1 MKPAT
6 EDVVR
11 VARKLWGPENEALSN
26 RNELRFGSNGGR
38 SLKLSGLVWKD
49 HETGEGGGY
58 VKLFQMADAPLP
70 EAVADTFIA
79 ATYDYRDERG
89 ALLFQV
95 VRQPKHSFLQ
105 RRPTAGA
112 PGKWTWNTKG
122 VRRVLYRLPE
132 LLAADSD
139 APVFIPEG
147 EKDVDNVRSL
157 GLTAICNS
165 CGAGKWKPEYGQHLG
180 GRDLVVLP
188 DNDQAGRDHA
198 ALLVRSLVGAAR
210 SIRVLELPDL
220 APNGDVSDW
229 LGNGG
234 TREKLVALV
243 EATPAVKQANG
254 ACTHTNGD
262 GASSHADEAEV
273 SDDQAEKEL
282 RCLATLPRLRYARE
296 RLAAAKMLGVPAGI
310 LDRLVKAERG
320 GDGDT
325 NGQGRPLDLPLP
337 QPWPDAVN
345 GAVLCHDV
353 ACFFDRYA
361 ALPEHAAIALA
372 LWSIHTHCFDLWR
385 YSPRLH
391 MTAPTRRAGKTR
403 VLNLLN
409 LLVAKPLKT
418 ESVTPPALFR
428 TVEMARPTMLLDE
441 CNALLDDN
449 AELVALLNSGFE
461 CNGMVVRTVGDAFEP
476 RQFSVF
482 GPVAM
487 AGIGSLARTLSDR
500 CITVPMQRALPS
512 ERRPKITAETEAEA
526 ERLSRQ
532 IVRWVRDH
540 RAALVDA
547 HPDVG
552 HLPDRI
558 DDRWFPLF
566 AIAGAAGADWP
577 RLVNDAA
584 LGLTPDDDD
593 SASQGEHLVRDIHRV
608 LGDWIAD
615 YPTTTQHEIASAEL
629 TERLVALPAS
639 RWAEMGRSG
648 RPLTSLRLAR
658 MLWPFKVRPISVGS
672 RDDRRKGYRLTDFAP
687 VFAHILGQAG

>member
-1 MKPAT
+1 MIPAAQ
-6 EDVVR
+6 DVER
-11 VARKLWGPENEALSN
+11 VAKKLWGEPNRALSKGHK
-26 RNELRFGSNGGR
+26 LRFGTKGSK
-38 SLKLSGLVWKD
+38 SLDLLNLRWMD
-49 HETGEGGGY
+49 HEAGKGGGY
-58 VKLFQMADAPLP
+58 YQLFEMAGEPLP
-70 EAVADTFIA
+70 ANVAEQHIVA
-79 ATYDYRDERG
+79 AYDYRDENS

-95 VRQPKHSFLQ
+95 VRKPRHKFTQ

-112 PGKWTWNTKG
+112 PGIWTWNTEG

-132 LLAADSD
+132 LLDADPSQT
-139 APVFIPEG
+139 VFVCEG
-147 EKDVDNVRSL
+147 EKDVDNVRGL
-157 GLTAICNS
+157 GLTATCNPG
-165 CGAGKWKPEYGQHLG
+165 GAGKWEPEYGRHLG

-198 ALLVRSLVGAAR
+198 ALLVCSLVGVAH

-220 APNGDVSDW
+220 ALKGDVSDW

-234 TREKLVALV
+234 TREKLLALV
-243 EATPAVKQANG
+243 EATPAVKQSNG
-254 ACTHTNGD
+254 TCTHTNGD
-262 GASSHADEAEV
+262 GASSHAGEAEV

-282 RCLATLPRLRYARE
+282 RRLATLPRLRYARE
-296 RLAAAKMLGVPAGI
+296 RLAAAKMLGVPSGI

-325 NGQGRPLDLPLP
+325 NGQGRTLDLPLP

-345 GAVLCHDV
+345 GAVLCHDL

-361 ALPEHAAIALA
+361 ALPEHAATALA

-461 CNGMVVRTVGDAFEP
+461 CNGMVVRTVGDNFEP

-482 GPVAM
+482 SPVAM
-487 AGIGSLARTLSDR
+487 AGIGSLAGTLSDR

-526 ERLSRQ
+526 ERLSRR
-532 IVRWVRDH
+532 IARWVRDH

-566 AIAGAAGADWP
+566 AIAAAAGADWP

-593 SASQGEHLVRDIHRV
+593 SAGQGEHLVRDIHRV

-615 YPTTTQHEIASAEL
+615 NPTTTQHEIASAEL

-648 RPLTSLRLAR
+648 RPLTSVRLAR
-658 MLWPFKVRPISVGS
+658 MLWPFKVRPIDVGS